1 MYKFRIRS
9 PDFKQAVLRLDH
21 RAGARSQG
29 GSAPAVVAAV
39 EVHGH
44 VEDCLGSSGDPT
56 VLDHDQELRTA
67 QQQSSMAPE

>member
-29 GSAPAVVAAV
+29 GSAPAVVAAD

-44 VEDCLGSSGDPT
+44 VEDCLGSSGHPT
-56 VLDHDQELRTA
+56 VLGHDEELRTT
-67 QQQSSMAPE
+67 QLTYSMAPE